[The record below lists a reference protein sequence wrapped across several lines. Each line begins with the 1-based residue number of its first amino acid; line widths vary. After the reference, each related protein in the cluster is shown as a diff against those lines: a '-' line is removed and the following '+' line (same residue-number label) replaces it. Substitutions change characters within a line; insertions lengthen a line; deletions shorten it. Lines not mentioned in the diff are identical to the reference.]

1 MITGS
6 FTENF
11 KSSNYYLSNFDMVNL
26 WISISESGNFGSQYL
41 SGNFGSQYPEKYI
54 PHLFIFWKNGY
65 LDEKLQFC
73 SKI

>member
-26 WISISESGNFGSQYL
+26 WISISESS
-41 SGNFGSQYPEKYI
+41 NFGSQYPEKYI